1 MRNRAQVTVG
11 IVILVFGCLLLIS
24 NLLQINLWGYLWP
37 LFLISLGV
45 WVLLRPRRGPGAPTR
60 FRLLAET
67 RRRGGWTVR
76 DEEVW
81 SFISDV
87 DLDFTEAIIP
97 AGETT
102 LRFHGFVGD
111 IDLKAPDDVGI
122 FITSTAFLTSAR
134 AFGVK
139 QDHLLTGYE
148 TENSTY
154 RDAERRIRIELLHFV
169 TDLNVRQS
177 PSVG

>member
-1 MRNRAQVTVG
+1 MKNRAQVTVG
-11 IVILVFGCLLLIS
+11 IAIIVFGCLLLIS
-24 NLLQINLWGYLWP
+24 NLLQINLWSYLWP
-37 LFLISLGV
+37 LFLIGLGV
-45 WVLLRPRRGPGAPTR
+45 WVLLRPRRGPGAQTR
-60 FRLLAET
+60 FRLLSET
-67 RRRGGWTVR
+67 RRRGRWAVR

-81 SFISDV
+81 SLISDI

-111 IDLKAPDDVGI
+111 IDLTAPDDVGI
-122 FITSTAFLTSAR
+122 FIVSTAFLTSAR

-148 TENSTY
+148 TETSSY

-169 TDLNVRQS
+169 TDLNARHS
-177 PSVG
+177 PSGG